1 MLVTDKIKNTVLTPV
16 EQNIAEYMM
25 EHIDDLKK
33 LSTRD
38 LARLTF
44 TSSSAVIRLAHKLGY
59 QGYNELKAQIIAEK
73 HYLDLHFEQLDPN
86 IPFQLDDS
94 MMKVAHV
101 ISELMAESAK
111 DTFALLDHDALQQAA
126 GILYRAH
133 HIYVFGFGAY
143 VSLAKVFQLKM
154 SRIRQYVI
162 VQDFVGEENY
172 QADMLSQDDC
182 AIFISYTGENF
193 YLNHIAQA
201 LKEKE
206 IPIIGITSIG
216 ENSLSS
222 VCHCCLHMTT
232 REKIFSK
239 IASYTTEYSVE
250 LILDILYSLC
260 FKQNYASNLKY
271 KIDHSKKVEISHFSH
286 NEIIKE

>member
-1 MLVTDKIKNTVLTPV
+1 MLVEDKIKNIELTPV
-16 EQNIAEYMM
+16 ERAIADYMM
-25 EHIDDLKK
+25 AHIDELAY

-44 TSSSAVIRLAHKLGY
+44 TSSSAIVRFAHKLGY
-59 QGYNELKAQIIAEK
+59 QGYNDLKKQLISEK
-73 HYLDLHFEQLDPN
+73 AYLDLHFDQIDPN
-86 IPFQLDDS
+86 IPFHQEDA

-101 ISELMAESAK
+101 ISELMVESAK
-111 DTFALLDHDALQQAA
+111 DTLSLLDHDHLQQAVN
-126 GILYRAH
+126 ILHRAK

-154 SRIRQYVI
+154 SRIRKYVV
-162 VQDFVGEENY
+162 VQGFVGEENY
-172 QADMLSQDDC
+172 QADMMSKDDC
-182 AIFISYTGENF
+182 AIFISYTGENI
-193 YLNHIAQA
+193 YLNHIATM
-201 LKEKE
+201 LKAKQ
-206 IPIIGITSIG
+206 IPMIAITSMG

-222 VCHCCLHMTT
+222 LCHCCLQMTT

-239 IASYTTEYSVE
+239 IANYTTEYSVE

-260 FKQNYASNLKY
+260 FKQNYATNLQY